1 MEQMLGRLGPP
12 AWPALFGVPDPGLV
26 AKGQQLFQDKCQTCH
41 ATLDRTDLQSP
52 IQVKS
57 VLFRDDPTNSTDP
70 WMACNAYL
78 YKTATGVLNGIPR
91 GYLEGPKLG
100 TEAPLGDMLA
110 ATVIGSLVGEKGEV
124 LKSVALSLFGRQ
136 PAPVVVFA
144 APEAMMAGV
153 PTESLSLKE
162 QRLKKCT
169 KDEKDRTLGYK
180 ARPLNGIWATAPYL
194 HNGSVS
200 SLYDLL
206 LPPAQ
211 RPQSFWIGSR
221 EFDPTKVGYVTT
233 QSAENSF
240 LFRTRDV
247 DGAVIAGNS
256 NAGHDY
262 GSAQLMEEDRQA
274 LLAYLKTL

>member
-1 MEQMLGRLGPP
+1 
-12 AWPALFGVPDPGLV
+12 
-26 AKGQQLFQDKCQTCH
+26 
-41 ATLDRTDLQSP
+41 
-52 IQVKS
+52 
-57 VLFRDDPTNSTDP
+57 
-70 WMACNAYL
+70 
-78 YKTATGVLNGIPR
+78 
-91 GYLEGPKLG
+91 
-100 TEAPLGDMLA
+100 
-110 ATVIGSLVGEKGEV
+110 
-124 LKSVALSLFGRQ
+124 
-136 PAPVVVFA
+136 
-144 APEAMMAGV
+144 
-153 PTESLSLKE
+153 
-162 QRLKKCT
+162 
-169 KDEKDRTLGYK
+169 
-180 ARPLNGIWATAPYL
+180 
-194 HNGSVS
+194 
-200 SLYDLL
+200 L